1 MNMRYYI
8 VITDKAVFEQVG
20 PTVVDA
26 DFFAF
31 FYTQALLVK
40 QNKSHKILY

>member
-26 DFFAF
+26 DFFWLF
-31 FYTQALLVK
+31 
-40 QNKSHKILY
+40 LYPSAIGQTK